1 MGKGQALDNLRG
13 SLLMVLAMFG
23 FALED
28 MFIKQMSGALPT
40 GQILATLGLGGFI
53 VFALVCRAQG
63 APLLQRDMLHPMVLL
78 RNVGEIFGTIG
89 YVTAVVLTPISSAS
103 AIFQATPLFVTLGAA
118 LFLRE
123 AVGWRRW
130 VAIAVGFCGVLLI
143 IRPGMEAFRPASL
156 FAVQGVIFLGIRD
169 LATRRIP
176 PSISSMRL
184 STYAFAVT
192 VPTGLILMAAMGD
205 PFVMPEAVNALRVA
219 GSIVA
224 GVLGYYALVTATRLG
239 DMSHVA
245 PFRYSRLVFALV
257 IGVTVFGERPD
268 AATLIGAA
276 VIVGSGIYAAIREG
290 QRRRASLAAAGAI

>member
-1 MGKGQALDNLRG
+1 MDNLRG
-13 SLLMVLAMFG
+13 SILMVLAMLG

-40 GQILATLGLGGFI
+40 GQILATLGLGGCV
-53 VFALVCRAQG
+53 VFAVICRAQG
-63 APLLQRDMLHPMVLL
+63 ATLLQRDALHPMVLL
-78 RNVGEIFGTIG
+78 RNVGEIFGTLG

-130 VAIAVGFCGVLLI
+130 VAICVGFCGVLLI

-156 FAVQGVIFLGIRD
+156 FAVQGVVFLGIRD
-169 LATRRIP
+169 LATRRVP
-176 PSISSMRL
+176 ATVSSMRL
-184 STYAFAVT
+184 STYAFGVT
-192 VPTGLILMAAMGD
+192 VPTGLILMAVMGE
-205 PFVMPEAVNALRVA
+205 PFVQPGTLDTLRVL
-219 GSIVA
+219 GSVVV
-224 GVLGYYALVTATRLG
+224 GVLGYYALVAATRIG

-245 PFRYSRLVFALV
+245 PFRYSRLVFALIV
-257 IGVTVFGERPD
+257 GVTVFGERPD
-268 AATLIGAA
+268 PATLIGAA
-276 VIVGSGIYAAIREG
+276 IIVGSGIYSALREG

>member
-1 MGKGQALDNLRG
+1 MDNLRG
-13 SLLMVLAMFG
+13 SILMVLAMLG

-28 MFIKQMSGALPT
+28 MLIKLMAGALPT
-40 GQILATLGLGGFI
+40 GQILASLGLGGFL
-53 VFALVCRAQG
+53 VFATVVRAQG
-63 APLLQRDMLHPMVLL
+63 ERLWQRDSLHPMVLL
-78 RNVGEIFGTIG
+78 RNLGEIFGTLG

-118 LFLRE
+118 LFLQE

-130 VAIAVGFCGVLLI
+130 VAIAVGFLGVLLI
-143 IRPGMEAFRPASL
+143 IRPGMDAFRPASL
-156 FAVQGVIFLGIRD
+156 FAVQGVVFLGVRD

-176 PSISSMRL
+176 ETISSMRL

-205 PFVMPEAVNALRVA
+205 AFVRPDGTDSLRVV

-245 PFRYSRLVFALV
+245 PFRYSRLIFALV
-257 IGVTVFGERPD
+257 IGVTVFDERPD
-268 AATLIGAA
+268 AATLAGAA
-276 VIVGSGIYAAIREG
+276 IIVGSGVYSAIREG
-290 QRRRASLAAAGAI
+290 RRRRASLAAAGAI